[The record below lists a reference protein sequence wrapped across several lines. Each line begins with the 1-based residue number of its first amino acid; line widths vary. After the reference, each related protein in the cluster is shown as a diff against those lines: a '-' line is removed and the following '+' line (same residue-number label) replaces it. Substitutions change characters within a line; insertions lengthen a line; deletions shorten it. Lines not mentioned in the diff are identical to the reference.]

1 MPPEVSLHRLH
12 NRAAAVGSFDFC
24 DETHSSSQTQQKT
37 RQIHSRN
44 KLSRIKCSKH
54 IICHLE
60 NRKADLAFCFTIIQ
74 WSLLHPFSIYSC
86 STHTRKCKIS
96 LAVSFSPFNSQMQIS
111 LSLFVFNF
119 RYNSLIANCF
129 TNNLHFLS
137 LHFIPYF
144 SLLWSL
150 DSFFL
155 SFFNSFSLSLSFLK
169 PTRINVHLN
178 FCLSLSVKMRE
189 RKGEREE
196 N

>member
-1 MPPEVSLHRLH
+1 MERTRRRKRNRKRAKFTVAINYRVVIVQNTLFVIWKIAKLILLVVSQLFSGLC
-12 NRAAAVGSFDFC
+12 F
-24 DETHSSSQTQQKT
+24 THS
-37 RQIHSRN
+37 
-44 KLSRIKCSKH
+44 LSIPVPHTHTEMQNLSPS
-54 IICHLE
+54 L
-60 NRKADLAFCFTIIQ
+60 
-74 WSLLHPFSIYSC
+74 SLLLIA
-86 STHTRKCKIS
+86 KCK
-96 LAVSFSPFNSQMQIS
+96 
-111 LSLFVFNF
+111 SLFVFNF

-144 SLLWSL
+144 SLLCSL
-150 DSFFL
+150 DSFIL

>member
-1 MPPEVSLHRLH
+1 M
-12 NRAAAVGSFDFC
+12 
-24 DETHSSSQTQQKT
+24 
-37 RQIHSRN
+37 
-44 KLSRIKCSKH
+44 
-54 IICHLE
+54 E
-60 NRKADLAFCFTIIQ
+60 NRKADLACCFTIIQ

-144 SLLWSL
+144 SLLCSL
-150 DSFFL
+150 DSFIL